1 MRRSLRISVASAR
14 TSEAA
19 AEDVASATSS
29 ALPAVDT
36 PGESK
41 TQADTSDFPVAVHAV
56 PRVGRRFCS
65 RAAIDSRAKLDTVEM
80 EADAVKGSGKDQ
92 EEKADPPHQGKR
104 KKLGKRRAAT
114 TTKKVASETKHEK
127 ADKENVKN
135 GVPAPVRGKK
145 RATKGG
151 RGKGHGSTDVVA
163 DAEAPSPLADV
174 DAVTDAIPIVPG
186 MPDGEGDLVGAGVN
200 SGAAVGSI
208 VPHSI
213 EYSKTGRSTCKTCMV
228 AISKGAL
235 RIKTKPLFRGKP
247 GFPIYKHLECA
258 EFPPGLA
265 FENIEGWEDLR
276 VDDAGLLKEA
286 LLKSAARAAEGTG
299 PVDPDELVP
308 TRWVGKRL
316 PPPPGLSPSVTM
328 LGYQFEGVSWMH
340 GREISENVK
349 GCRGGVL
356 ADEMGMG
363 KTLQA
368 IAAALNNMPALQHSA
383 ATEPVEEN
391 RLWVDA
397 HKEWE
402 HEMDQ
407 CEVPKRVRPK
417 NGPLRGGMLVV
428 CPVSALSQWAAEVEK
443 FTVPSTLTVCTYHG
457 PDRKDKTPA
466 ALLAKY
472 DVVLTTY
479 QVLEAEMRAMV
490 SPNKV
495 KCPNCGGK
503 YKADKLH
510 VHLKYFCGEGAER
523 TEAQRRTVRREE
535 RPAAAQPSPDGK
547 RKRGEKKSL
556 KNRQVP
562 EKVLS
567 SSDEDDRAYLVVKK
581 KLTKGSKELQVAS
594 TGGSSRIVQMKGNS
608 KGKKLA
614 SATARKGNG
623 TSSSMGSKRKRGK
636 ETRAD
641 SDVKSRHAVG
651 CDDIADGANDL
662 KNTAP
667 QKRPRRAAA
676 ANASSRL
683 SEMAETWGG
692 EDDEDDAFVS
702 PESESESDESLDP
715 GGQNSR
721 GQRQPQRNKKGED
734 TDRSLS
740 SSLVSSSSEEDE
752 DVLENEEKM
761 KRVRVSQQKAYKR
774 VMNVKNKNKNPSKKD
789 GATKKIE
796 IEIKGKNKKF
806 KKNGGVSPGSSK
818 QFADEFE
825 VNLDKLVK
833 EATKGARMSVLHS
846 ICWWRVV
853 LDEAHTIKSR
863 ASQTAKAAFALTAVH
878 RWCLSGTPLQNRVG
892 EFYSL
897 IRFLRIDPMAHYFCR
912 AAGCNCKSLHYRMWH
927 SRCRDCGHSATQHF
941 SHFNRHVLNPIQRD
955 GYSGDGRRAMLKLK
969 REVLDL
975 TLLRRTKDSCADDLF
990 LPQRLVSIRTV
1001 RLHPIEEDFYNALY
1015 TQGKSTFDEYVSNGT
1030 ILNNYAHIFDLL
1042 MRMRQAVSH
1051 PYLVVYSK
1059 KNTKTLAD
1067 GRTPLP
1073 NGPTDC
1079 EICHETA
1086 TNRLIS
1092 SCCSGSFCR
1101 TCVLEYM
1108 DTAAG
1113 LQEGRRVPCPGCEAP
1128 FSIDLNQQQ
1137 VEEAEGDG
1145 DGGTTYGEIPSLK
1158 EIKYVPSGSVLR
1170 RINLSEFATSSK
1182 IEALTEELVRMRR
1195 TSPGSKAIVFSQFVS
1210 MLDLIRW
1217 RLHSDPC
1224 LSRMGLGIRTL
1235 FGGMNVKAR
1244 DESLE
1249 DFKNDSS
1256 VRVLMISLKA
1266 GGQAL
1271 NLTVANHIFLMDP
1284 WWNPAAE
1291 MQAIDRTH
1299 RFGQHRAIH
1308 AVRFI
1313 ATNTVE
1319 ERILQLQEKK
1329 RLVFDG
1335 TVGGDA
1341 KSLTMLNVDD
1351 MKSLFC

>member
-1 MRRSLRISVASAR
+1 MRRSLRISATSAQ
-14 TSEAA
+14 TSEATA
-19 AEDVASATSS
+19 AEDRTSS
-29 ALPAVDT
+29 VLLAVET
-36 PGESK
+36 PGELE
-41 TQADTSDFPVAVHAV
+41 TPADTSDFPDAVHVA

-65 RAAIDSRAKLDTVEM
+65 RGAINMRAKVDTEGIEV
-80 EADAVKGSGKDQ
+80 DALKDSWKNH
-92 EEKADPPHQGKR
+92 EEKGNPPHLGKK
-104 KKLGKRRAAT
+104 KKLGKSRAAT
-114 TTKKVASETKHEK
+114 TTKKAAPETEHEK
-127 ADKENVKN
+127 VDKENLKN
-135 GVPAPVRGKK
+135 GVPTPVRGKK

-151 RGKGHGSTDVVA
+151 KGHGSTGVVA
-163 DAEAPSPLADV
+163 AAEAPSPLAGADA
-174 DAVTDAIPIVPG
+174 DAVADAILIIPG
-186 MPDGEGDLVGAGVN
+186 MPDGGGDLMGAGAS
-200 SGAAVGSI
+200 SGAVAGYI

-235 RIKTKPLFRGKP
+235 RIKTKPLFRGKH
-247 GFPIYKHLECA
+247 GFPIYKHLECT

-328 LGYQFEGVSWMH
+328 LGYQFEGVSWMN
-340 GREISENVK
+340 GREISESVK

-368 IAAALNNMPALQHSA
+368 IAAALNNMPVLQHSA
-383 ATEPVEEN
+383 ATEPAEEN
-391 RLWVDA
+391 KKWVDA
-397 HKEWE
+397 HREWE

-407 CEVPKRVRPK
+407 CEVPQRVRPK
-417 NGPLRGGMLVV
+417 KGPLRGGMLVV

-457 PDRKDKTPA
+457 PDRKDRTPA

-535 RPAAAQPSPDGK
+535 RPAAAQPSQDG
-547 RKRGEKKSL
+547 RKKKGGKKSL
-556 KNRQVP
+556 KKRQVP
-562 EKVLS
+562 DIMLS
-567 SSDEDDRAYLVVKK
+567 SSDEDGRAYLVVKK
-581 KLTKGSKELQVAS
+581 MTKGSKELKVDS
-594 TGGSSRIVQMKGNS
+594 TGGSSRIIKMKGNS
-608 KGKKLA
+608 KKKKLA
-614 SATARKGNG
+614 PASTRKGNG
-623 TSSSMGSKRKRGK
+623 TSPTMGSKRKRGK
-636 ETRAD
+636 GTRAE
-641 SDVKSRHAVG
+641 SDAKSRHAVG
-651 CDDIADGANDL
+651 CDSIVDGANDL
-662 KNTAP
+662 EDTALH
-667 QKRPRRAAA
+667 KRPRRAAA

-683 SEMAETWGG
+683 SETAEAWGG
-692 EDDEDDAFVS
+692 EDDEDDAFAS
-702 PESESESDESLDP
+702 PESESESDESSDQ

-721 GQRQPQRNKKGED
+721 RQRQSQRNKMGED
-734 TDRSLS
+734 TDRLLSSSLS
-740 SSLVSSSSEEDE
+740 SSPSEEEE
-752 DVLENEEKM
+752 DMLENKEKM
-761 KRVRVSQQKAYKR
+761 KRVRVSQQKAYER
-774 VMNVKNKNKNPSKKD
+774 AMNVKNKNKNPSKKD

-796 IEIKGKNKKF
+796 IELKGKNKKF
-806 KKNGGVSPGSSK
+806 KKMDSVSLGSSK
-818 QFADEFE
+818 QFTDEFE

-863 ASQTAKAAFALTAVH
+863 ASQTAKAAFGLTAVH

-1015 TQGKSTFDEYVSNGT
+1015 TQGKSTFDDYVSNGT

-1059 KNTKTLAD
+1059 KNMKTLAD

-1145 DGGTTYGEIPSLK
+1145 DSGTTCGEIPSLK

-1170 RINLSEFATSSK
+1170 RINLAEFATSSK

-1244 DESLE
+1244 NESLE

-1299 RFGQHRAIH
+1299 RFGQHRAIR